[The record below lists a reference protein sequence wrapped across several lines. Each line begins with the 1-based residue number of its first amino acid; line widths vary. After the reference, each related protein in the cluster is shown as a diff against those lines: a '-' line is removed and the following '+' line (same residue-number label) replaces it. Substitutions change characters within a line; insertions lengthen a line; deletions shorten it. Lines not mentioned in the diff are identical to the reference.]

1 VAAGGFVATPSLKP
15 SVLRFGIFE
24 LDYRSGELRRGGVG
38 VRLPPQPFK
47 VLWLLASR
55 PGEVVSREEIREALW
70 GSDTFVDFD
79 SGLNF
84 CINQIRRALHDSAES
99 PRFIHTLPKRGY
111 RFLATVEMVRPPL
124 DESEMPDLSVSP
136 PGVALVTRGEESEA
150 PPQAWP
156 VVERVRPFRWSAAAT
171 ARPLPE
177 AEPSP
182 AALRLLPRR
191 RPVIALV
198 LGGLV
203 IAGAAAALAAFLTAR
218 TGSTL
223 PTYRRVTFRR
233 GMVEGARFG
242 PDGGIVYSAQWDGE
256 PSELYLGGAAV
267 ADARRVAPGQLL
279 SVLASGEIL
288 ARFDREAGPV
298 MAQIPASG
306 GPARELS
313 DGVSFADWTPTGGGR
328 LAVVRQVASEQRLEY
343 PSGHPVYRTGSTLSH
358 PRISPDGQRVA
369 LFEHPNFADDRGAL
383 VVIEPDGRRVALSE
397 GWASV
402 EGLAWA
408 ADGREVWFTAARVGL
423 DATLHAVTLAGAVRE
438 IVRGPGRLVL
448 HDVARDGRAILD
460 RSTVRFELKGRF
472 PDPEGERDLS
482 WLDLSLVTD
491 ISADGRQ
498 IVFSESGEGGG
509 PGYAV
514 FLRRTDGAPPM
525 RLGEGMASTLSP
537 DGKWVASMAVTGP
550 PRVLLLPTAAGET
563 RVLATPGI
571 SDYTGVGWTPDAR
584 TIVFAGRGPS
594 GALRLHAQDID
605 GRPAREVASL
615 ALRGSRRFPVDGGG
629 GRVAVSVADGA
640 LAFVRLDDG
649 GTEAVPGSLRGDRAL
664 AWSPDGEWL
673 YVRRGRRDVLE
684 RLSVTTGHREPVV
697 EMRSSDPTGAM
708 GPLSPVITP
717 DGRYYAFVYARRL
730 SDLYVVE
737 GLR

>member
-1 VAAGGFVATPSLKP
+1 LATPSLKP

-24 LDYRSGELRRGGVG
+24 LDYRTGELRRGGVG
-38 VRLPPQPFK
+38 VKLPPQPFK

-70 GSDTFVDFD
+70 GADTFVDFD

-124 DESEMPDLSVSP
+124 DESEMPDVAVSA
-136 PGVALVTRGEESEA
+136 PGVALVTRGDEGEA
-150 PPQAWP
+150 QQVWP
-156 VVERVRPFRWSAAAT
+156 VTVERVRPFRWSERAAAP

-177 AEPSP
+177 GEP
-182 AALRLLPRR
+182 AADAPRLFPARR
-191 RPVIALV
+191 RAIALA
-198 LGGLV
+198 LGAV
-203 IAGAAAALAAFLTAR
+203 AIAIVAAGIAALLAAR

-223 PTYRRVTFRR
+223 PTFRRVTFRR
-233 GMVEGARFG
+233 GMVDGARFG
-242 PDGGIVYSAQWDGE
+242 ADGSIVYSAQWDGI
-256 PSELYLGGAAV
+256 PSERHLGTATV

-279 SVLASGEIL
+279 AVLPSGEML
-288 ARFDREAGPV
+288 VRFDREGGPV

-306 GPARELS
+306 GPPRELS
-313 DGVSFADWTPTGGGR
+313 DGVSFADWTPVGGGR
-328 LAVVRQVASEQRLEY
+328 LAVVRQVGSEHHLEY
-343 PSGHPVYRTGSTLSH
+343 PSGLVVYRTGRALTHL
-358 PRISPDGQRVA
+358 RISPDGLRVA
-369 LFEHPNFADDRGAL
+369 LFEHPSFGDDRGSL
-383 VVIEPDGRRVALSE
+383 VVIGPGGERKVLSE

-402 EGLAWA
+402 EGLAWSP
-408 ADGREVWFTAARVGL
+408 DGREVWFTAARVGL
-423 DATLHAVTLAGAVRE
+423 DATLHAVTLSGAAREVVRA
-438 IVRGPGRLVL
+438 PGRLVL
-448 HDVARDGRAILD
+448 HDVARDGRAIVD
-460 RSTVRFELKGRF
+460 RSTVRFELKGMF
-472 PDPEGERDLS
+472 PDAEGERDLS

-491 ISADGRQ
+491 ISADGRLL
-498 IVFSESGEGGG
+498 VFSESGEGGG

-537 DGKWVASMAVTGP
+537 DGKWVASMTVLGP
-550 PRVLLLPTAAGET
+550 PRILLLPTAAGET
-563 RVLATPGI
+563 RVLATPGLG
-571 SDYTGVGWTPDAR
+571 DYTGVGWTPDSR
-584 TIVFAGRGPS
+584 TIVFAARGPS
-594 GALRLHAQDID
+594 GALRLHAQAID
-605 GRPAREVASL
+605 GKPAREVAAV
-615 ALRGSRRFPVDGGG
+615 ALRGARRFPVDPDGD
-629 GRVAVSVADGA
+629 RVAVSVADGA
-640 LAFVRLDDG
+640 LATVRLDDG
-649 GTEAVPGSLRGDRAL
+649 ATQAVPGSLRGDRAL

-673 YVRRGRRDVLE
+673 YVRRGRRSTIE
-684 RLSVTTGHREPVV
+684 RLAIETGVREPVV
-697 EMRSSDPTGAM
+697 ELRNSDPTGAM